1 MGKRKRPWERAN
13 TKEIEGM
20 KFAVIGL
27 GSFGGNVAKTLYKKK
42 NEVLAV
48 DKNKEKVEE
57 YRNHVTLAV
66 NMDAAVKE
74 NLQAL
79 DIQEMDVVVVSL
91 GPEMEA
97 SILTVLYLH
106 ELGVKRI
113 VAKALTE
120 DHGKI
125 LDVVGAT
132 EVIYPE
138 KDMAIKTALRLGN
151 PNVLEYLPLLS
162 GIDIQEIAPPEKF
175 IGKSLRDL
183 DLRNKYGVQVI
194 AIKGI
199 IPEKTTF
206 IPTADFVI
214 KDSDILILMGEQEQL
229 DKINKL

>member
-1 MGKRKRPWERAN
+1 
-13 TKEIEGM
+13 M

-27 GSFGGNVAKTLYKKK
+27 GSFGSNVAKTLYEKKH
-42 NEVLAV
+42 EVLAV
-48 DKNKEKVEE
+48 DVDKEKIENVKTFVS
-57 YRNHVTLAV
+57 NAV
-66 NMDAAVKE
+66 HMDAAVKE

-79 DIQEMDVVVVSL
+79 EIQEMDVVVVSL

-106 ELGVKRI
+106 ELGAKRI

-120 DHGKI
+120 DHAKI
-125 LDVVGAT
+125 LEAVGAT

-138 KDMAIKTALRLGN
+138 KDMAIKTALRLSN

-175 IGKSLRDL
+175 IGKSLREL
-183 DLRNKYGVQVI
+183 DIRNRYGVQVI
-194 AIKGI
+194 AIKEL
-199 IPEKTTF
+199 IPEKITF

-214 KDSDILILMGEQEQL
+214 KDSDILILLGDQ
-229 DKINKL
+229 KKLEKLNAL